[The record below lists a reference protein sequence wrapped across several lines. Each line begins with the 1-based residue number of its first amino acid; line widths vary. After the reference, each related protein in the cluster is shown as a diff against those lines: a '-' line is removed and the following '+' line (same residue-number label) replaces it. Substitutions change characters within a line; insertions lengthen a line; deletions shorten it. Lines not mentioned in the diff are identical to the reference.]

1 MLRRAIIL
9 IALWLITGYVIY
21 INVCF
26 LLNAY
31 SDTLVADYLLLN
43 LSLRAYQIFALLVVV
58 IATLMIIFGWLRIH
72 HLKRRANQDD

>member
-1 MLRRAIIL
+1 MMKKASECSRLIIRKRAPILTMLRRAIIL

-43 LSLRAYQIFALLVVV
+43 LSLRAYQIFAC
-58 IATLMIIFGWLRIH
+58 
-72 HLKRRANQDD
+72 